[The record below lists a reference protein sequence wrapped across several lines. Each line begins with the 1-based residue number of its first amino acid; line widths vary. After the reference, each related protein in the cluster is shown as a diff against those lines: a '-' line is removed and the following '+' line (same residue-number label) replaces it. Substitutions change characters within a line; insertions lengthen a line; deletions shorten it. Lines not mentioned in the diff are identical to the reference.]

1 MTMPLLLVI
10 LAAVAPALGLL
21 YFIYNKDRLQR
32 EPVPELLK
40 AFGYGML
47 SVFASLLVSGPL
59 MALGIVPALAETAGQ
74 HLRVAFLGAAIP
86 EELAKFALLMLFLR
100 RCRYF
105 DEYTDGIV
113 YAACVGLGFAAL
125 ENIMYLFQNFENW
138 AAVGAMRALFSVPG
152 HFCFAVVM
160 GYYYAKASFDHPSE
174 RVRNLCLAILLPILL
189 HGCFDALLMVSSVSA
204 AAVALIAL
212 FGGLYFYMIKTS
224 RKMIGKLLSKD
235 QAVQDAAQQAALDA
249 ALDAAR
255 QDALD
260 AALDAARQAGIDAFQ
275 TSLDGSGSDGARPGD
290 LPSAS
295 SAGDSPS
302 AFGSDEFPSALEKD
316 EC

>member
-1 MTMPLLLVI
+1 M
-10 LAAVAPALGLL
+10 
-21 YFIYNKDRLQR
+21 
-32 EPVPELLK
+32 
-40 AFGYGML
+40 
-47 SVFASLLVSGPL
+47 
-59 MALGIVPALAETAGQ
+59 
-74 HLRVAFLGAAIP
+74 AFLGAAIP

-125 ENIMYLFQNFENW
+125 ENIMYLIQNFENW

-235 QAVQDAAQQAALDA
+235 QAVQDAAQLAA
-249 ALDAAR
+249 
-255 QDALD
+255 Q
-260 AALDAARQAGIDAFQ
+260 QAGEFPSAMD
-275 TSLDGSGSDGARPGD
+275 TGD
-290 LPSAS
+290 IPSAS

-302 AFGSDEFPSALEKD
+302 ALGSGEFPSALEKD

>member
-1 MTMPLLLVI
+1 MPLLLVI

-21 YFIYNKDRLQR
+21 YFIYNKYRLQR

-47 SVFASLLVSGPL
+47 SVFASLLVSAPL
-59 MALGIVPALAETAGQ
+59 MALGIVPALAETAGE

-189 HGCFDALLMVSSVSA
+189 HCCFDALLMVSSVSA

-235 QAVQDAAQQAALDA
+235 QAVQDAAQLAAQQA

-255 QDALD
+255 QVALD
-260 AALDAARQAGIDAFQ
+260 AAQGESQLATRQAGKFPSAMD
-275 TSLDGSGSDGARPGD
+275 TGD
-290 LPSAS
+290 IPSAS

-302 AFGSDEFPSALEKD
+302 ASGSDEFPSALEKD

>member
-1 MTMPLLLVI
+1 MPLLLVI

-47 SVFASLLVSGPL
+47 SVFASLLVSAPL
-59 MALGIVPALAETAGQ
+59 MGLGIVPALAETAGE

-125 ENIMYLFQNFENW
+125 ENIMYLIQSFENW

-235 QAVQDAAQQAALDA
+235 QAVQDAAQLAAQQAALDA

-255 QDALD
+255 Q
-260 AALDAARQAGIDAFQ
+260 AALDAAQDESQLAGDSPSA
-275 TSLDGSGSDGARPGD
+275 LGSDD

-302 AFGSDEFPSALEKD
+302 AFGSGEFPSALEKD
-316 EC
+316 ER

>member
-1 MTMPLLLVI
+1 MPLLLVI

-47 SVFASLLVSGPL
+47 SVFASLLVSAPL
-59 MALGIVPALAETAGQ
+59 MGLGIVPVMAETAGE

-86 EELAKFALLMLFLR
+86 EELAKFVLLMLFLR

-235 QAVQDAAQQAALDA
+235 QAVQDAAQLAAQQAALDA

-255 QDALD
+255 QAAQD
-260 AALDAARQAGIDAFQ
+260 AALGESQLATRQAGEVPSAMD
-275 TSLDGSGSDGARPGD
+275 TGD
-290 LPSAS
+290 IPSAS

-302 AFGSDEFPSALEKD
+302 ALGTGEFPSALEKD
-316 EC
+316 ER